1 MLEAFR
7 VFQLAE
13 QRKAVLP
20 VARLRRG
27 AARKRCR
34 AERAQCRRRQ
44 RGGGGADDGPSSEFH
59 AKILRRSRTA
69 RHDAIAG
76 DYVGFSVHHQR
87 PAFLFPPPERG
98 RVSEGV
104 SFAML
109 RRDAAFDPHPPA
121 SATLRRA
128 TSPLQGKVE
137 EKAITKRP
145 GLARPR
151 HECIAAL
158 ITSSGRLL
166 APRQPWALRPA

>member
-59 AKILRRSRTA
+59 AKILRRSRKA
-69 RHDAIAG
+69 AHDAIAG
-76 DYVGFSVHHQR
+76 DYVGFSVRHQR
-87 PAFLFPPPERG
+87 PGTSGIPAA
-98 RVSEGV
+98 VK
-104 SFAML
+104 FAWPN
-109 RRDAAFDPHPPA
+109 AATGLP
-121 SATLRRA
+121 
-128 TSPLQGKVE
+128 
-137 EKAITKRP
+137 ITKRP

-151 HECIAAL
+151 HEWIAAL
-158 ITSSGRLL
+158 ITSSVRL
-166 APRQPWALRPA
+166 